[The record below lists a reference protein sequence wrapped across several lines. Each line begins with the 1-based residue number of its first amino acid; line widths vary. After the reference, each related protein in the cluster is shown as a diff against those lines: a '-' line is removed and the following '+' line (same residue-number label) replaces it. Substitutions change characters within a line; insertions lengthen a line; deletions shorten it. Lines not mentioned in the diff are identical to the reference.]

1 MSWIR
6 MVKAFCSV
14 AWLIHHCV
22 FTHFFMFMHVWPF
35 LSFTVAVVNGWSQ
48 ATTDSASSQ
57 AAGYSC
63 LQRYSEATVTSLL
76 QTGVPLLKHSTQ
88 RFLNELS
95 DDVYHINTISQN
107 LLHGA
112 PETDLKPS
120 EPSFVHIITVNEK
133 APSWTIENNRS
144 VTT

>member
-1 MSWIR
+1 

-14 AWLIHHCV
+14 AWLIHHCESHT
-22 FTHFFMFMHVWPF
+22 F
-35 LSFTVAVVNGWSQ
+35 
-48 ATTDSASSQ
+48 
-57 AAGYSC
+57 SC
-63 LQRYSEATVTSLL
+63 LCTFDHFCLL
-76 QTGVPLLKHSTQ
+76 QLLLSTAGAKQQLPQQVHRLLATHACKGTLRLLSHPYYILILKHSTQ

-133 APSWTIENNRS
+133 APS
-144 VTT
+144 